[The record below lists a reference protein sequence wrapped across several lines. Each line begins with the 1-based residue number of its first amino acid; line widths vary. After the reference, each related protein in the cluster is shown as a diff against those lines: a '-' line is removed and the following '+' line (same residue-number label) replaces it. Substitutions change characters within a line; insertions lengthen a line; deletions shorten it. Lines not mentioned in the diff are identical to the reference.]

1 MKPGSVIVCNGYKDP
16 AFIQNALIGTKLGK
30 RVILVVEKLEELQQ
44 IRNKLWKAKISGNI
58 FNELLYRQ
66 EEIEFRKLAEPG
78 HMFFQR
84 SLEKIF
90 GLLRAST
97 MGF

>member
-1 MKPGSVIVCNGYKDP
+1 MPATDIINKRGQNLCHAMCCRKYKH
-16 AFIQNALIGTKLGK
+16 LE
-30 RVILVVEKLEELQQ
+30 EKFGGRFCPKHIEELQQ

-84 SLEKIF
+84 SLEKCYLIEP
-90 GLLRAST
+90 
-97 MGF
+97 